1 MERLTFEGNFCDI
14 AMCDAEPDICGICD
28 QRKVWE
34 RLKAYEDT
42 ELEPEDFKKA
52 FNEDALLKMTAQYL
66 GTTPDRLRE
75 WAKADKEDR
84 LVALPCKVGDT
95 VWFVDRRWDRTL
107 GRGVSFVND
116 GYVKAIKFSSRPT
129 KITVEYPDHNDRE
142 GRCRGADYFARN
154 IGKTAF
160 LTREEAE
167 AALAGE
173 GGKHE
178 TD

>member
-42 ELEPEDFKKA
+42 GLEPEDFKKA

-75 WAKADKEDR
+75 WAQTDKEDR
-84 LVALPCKVGDT
+84 LVALPCKEDDEVYVLLIGRVLPFEVTSVNLD
-95 VWFVDRRWDRTL
+95 
-107 GRGVSFVND
+107 GRGQPLFRAMHGLRLVYAFRTEDIN
-116 GYVKAIKFSSRPT
+116 K
-129 KITVEYPDHNDRE
+129 TV
-142 GRCRGADYFARN
+142 
-154 IGKTAF
+154 F